1 MTSTKIFRKGF
12 RGFLTLYDTLDL
24 EDSFFFPIFALASLR
39 NSNMNK

>member
-24 EDSFFFPIFALASLR
+24 EDSIFSLIFALA
-39 NSNMNK
+39 KYEQ